1 MLDRDEAERL
11 PVVIPQEDIDND
23 PKAFAWYEGPQGGGF
38 TVSYQF
44 KKYRNRPVNETP
56 MGYLHYIVD
65 KCNEYTKNIHS
76 AFFDAIDEYFEG
88 LMEYA
93 MNHYAEFVIPFG
105 TKHRGKRL
113 QQCRDK
119 PWMQWTTR
127 KPSLT
132 KKYTVYFTAVRYF
145 LDDPRH
151 YTANRDIGELLSAT
165 EYEDDLDLVESDSD
179 DESEMNSFIDDGDI
193 EDEREE
199 EESSEAADESEAS
212 SSTEESTQP
221 SDAES
226 SQSYVS
232 DGFDSEPYV
241 QTPPRKIPLNGTA
254 SLGTAY
260 RLRKRRDSS
269 SPSPELPLASSLRKR
284 RRASPDFDAYSAL
297 VSPTP
302 SKVNS
307 ASKGMLGI
315 VPRYPISLGFSI
327 ASPRKGK
334 FSSVDSSDHPD
345 YSDVTEKNEPE
356 ARQQSRSRK
365 TERPETRQ
373 RQTRND
379 GKSSP
384 IKADSSHRRKRKR
397 LASDVEDFISSAG
410 GEEEDGSD
418 EYIDN
423 TTENDT
429 SMDMENSFE
438 PRQLRP
444 RKPPPSDGPCVLEEI
459 LSAKSSLSSIA
470 TELSSGVIALLSD
483 NEQESS
489 VIVISS
495 DSESEQDDQDGS
507 KGQSQCTRRKRGLS
521 ESDPDPHVLSEDVHL
536 QFADMSRA
544 QKVLLRALLLQR
556 GLRRSYGGY
565 VGGLSP
571 S

>member
-11 PVVIPQEDIDND
+11 PVVIPQEVIDKD

-38 TVSYQF
+38 TVPYQF

-56 MGYLHYIVD
+56 MGYLHFIVD

-76 AFFDAIDEYFEG
+76 AFFDAIDAYFEG

-221 SDAES
+221 SEAES
-226 SQSYVS
+226 SQSHVS
-232 DGFDSEPYV
+232 DGFASEPYV
-241 QTPPRKIPLNGTA
+241 QTPPRKVPLNGTA
-254 SLGTAY
+254 CLGSAY
-260 RLRKRRDSS
+260 RLGKRRDSS

-284 RRASPDFDAYSAL
+284 RRASPDFDAYSV

-307 ASKGMLGI
+307 ASK
-315 VPRYPISLGFSI
+315 

-334 FSSVDSSDHPD
+334 FSSVDSSDHPE
-345 YSDVTEKNEPE
+345 YSDDAEKNESK
-356 ARQQSRSRK
+356 ARQQSQSRK

-373 RQTRND
+373 RQTRDD

-384 IKADSSHRRKRKR
+384 IKANSSHRRKRER

-438 PRQLRP
+438 PRQLRS
-444 RKPPPSDGPCVLEEI
+444 RRLPPSDGPYVLEEI
-459 LSAKSSLSSIA
+459 LSAETSLSSIA

-483 NEQESS
+483 NEEDSG

-495 DSESEQDDQDGS
+495 DSEPEQDES
-507 KGQSQCTRRKRGLS
+507 NGQSHCTRRKRGS
-521 ESDPDPHVLSEDVHL
+521 PESDPDVQPPCPKRRRTSAIRRHVSSSEGSPSH
-536 QFADMSRA
+536 SPSPERSPP
-544 QKVLLRALLLQR
+544 K
-556 GLRRSYGGY
+556 LRRLRRWTES
-565 VGGLSP
+565 
-571 S
+571 